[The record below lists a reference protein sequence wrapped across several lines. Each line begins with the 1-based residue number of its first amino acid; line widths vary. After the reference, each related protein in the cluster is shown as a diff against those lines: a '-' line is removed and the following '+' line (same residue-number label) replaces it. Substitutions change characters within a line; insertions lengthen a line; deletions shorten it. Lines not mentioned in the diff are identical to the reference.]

1 MLEIILKM
9 NKYDLFDE
17 NPSLFSSASFCFS
30 ATGCIVISELTVES
44 ERNQR
49 FLFFIFTKV
58 YMLYFFTVLYFVV
71 FVVLFTVLTFHCFC
85 V

>member
-1 MLEIILKM
+1 MKIL
-9 NKYDLFDE
+9 L
-17 NPSLFSSASFCFS
+17 SFLLLLCFS
-30 ATGCIVISELTVES
+30 ATGCIVITELTVES

-58 YMLYFFTVLYFVV
+58 YIYVVLLYCFILGVV
-71 FVVLFTVLTFHCFC
+71 FVVLFIVLTFHCFC